1 MLIVGLRPDER
12 HAACGLQSW
21 AATIPSGPGALD
33 QPTNSIWA
41 DGELV
46 GSMLAMGD
54 SWTLSQFDAYPA
66 QSLPENWA
74 STDFT

>member
-1 MLIVGLRPDER
+1 MLIVGLSADKR
-12 HAACGLQSW
+12 HAVCDLPSW
-21 AATIPSGPGALD
+21 AVAIPSSPEALD

-54 SWTLSQFDAYPA
+54 SRALSQFDAYPA
-66 QSLPENWA
+66 QSLPEHW
-74 STDFT
+74 TCIDFA